1 MGKTMSVVVCGI
13 SGEKTLIDLSAEQ
26 IQKMTV
32 RDLKEKSLRK
42 SLRLFPNIPGGSDVE
57 QTSSILIFEGRQLKD
72 NCLLW
77 ECGVQHMSTIYLVKR
92 SQGGSRPD
100 EDHGGMGDKDKNQ
113 SMEKLAFF

>member
-42 SLRLFPNIPGGSDVE
+42 SLRLFPNIPV
-57 QTSSILIFEGRQLKD
+57 IRLIFEGRQLKD

-92 SQGGSRPD
+92 SQGGNIWGLIST
-100 EDHGGMGDKDKNQ
+100 EDDTDL
-113 SMEKLAFF
+113 SVKLALI

>member
-1 MGKTMSVVVCGI
+1 MVFRVIVKGLRGDQYDIYLCDSEEEFKKV
-13 SGEKTLIDLSAEQ
+13 
-26 IQKMTV
+26 TV
-32 RDLKEKSLRK
+32 EE
-42 SLRLFPNIPGGSDVE
+42 LRLKVAHKEGVPSNVIR
-57 QTSSILIFEGRQLKD
+57 LIFEGRQLKD